1 VAEAGCPCCGV
12 SFAGLLEDAE
22 PPEAAARRD
31 ALQAALRHWRQ
42 QMAKAIAAEDH
53 DAVIRARNELHRLV
67 GDCPPFGA

>member
-1 VAEAGCPCCGV
+1 
-12 SFAGLLEDAE
+12 
-22 PPEAAARRD
+22 
-31 ALQAALRHWRQ
+31 LQAALRHWRQ